1 MAANGSGF
9 KRKSSGAPSKANHHK
24 HKKSKPDTSNL
35 SSSAQKRALKQE
47 RQSHRRHADVVRDG
61 KEIWNKLRVKTNT
74 KDDTKAL
81 VEKLMNLLKDDAVV
95 REIALQHD
103 ASRVVQAAIQ
113 FSSVEQRRNLCQSL
127 APQMAEM
134 SKVQYAHFCVL
145 KLIQYGYKDDE
156 TVQILLKSLKG
167 QLCKL
172 AVHSVGARV
181 IELLFSTFS
190 SKQTKSFRQEFYGPH
205 FSIFA
210 QDGEEM
216 GNTLCENIAK
226 KPQHKEAACEYVQKH
241 VISKGIDKGLY
252 GFAYFQQLLWDYTQ
266 AIGIT
271 EFRSSLLSTLVD
283 HALHL
288 VSTRD
293 GTSVVVKCA
302 AYGTAKDRKRLL
314 KCFKGYARSS
324 LLHRDAYLSMLQIA
338 LVTDDTVSVHK
349 SILAELVTNPEDN
362 KDDQESNQHP
372 LLELALDDNA
382 SKLLLFLL
390 LSESMEEQRRKYMD
404 PLECDLLEL
413 TPPEIDGVPTSKKNN
428 ETRRQELLR
437 YLTPHLKQMCQDH
450 AEQLSKS
457 ISGSKVLLQVYRQ
470 IADDDD
476 VLLETLANLSLSE
489 HPVGHFL
496 MQHLI
501 NSCEKFRK
509 AVTIPKPTSSRNA
522 FILATLMDHADAKSR
537 LPKMSVNQLKKTID
551 EKQKAKEATAG
562 IEALMKKLQK

>member
-1 MAANGSGF
+1 MAAGSSGH
-9 KRKSSGAPSKANHHK
+9 KRKSSGAPWKAK
-24 HKKSKPDTSNL
+24 HQKKSKPDNTSQL

-74 KDDTKAL
+74 KDDTKDL
-81 VEKLMNLLKDDAVV
+81 VEKLMNLLKEDSLI

-156 TVQILLKSLKG
+156 TVQILIKSLKG

-181 IELLFSTFS
+181 VELLFSTFS

-216 GNTLCENIAK
+216 GNTLCDNIAK
-226 KPQHKEAACEYVQKH
+226 KPQHKEAACEYVDKH
-241 VISKGIDKGLY
+241 VIQKGIEKGLY

-266 AIGIT
+266 AIGIS
-271 EFRSSLLSTLVD
+271 EFRSSLLSNLVD

-288 VSTRD
+288 VSARE
-293 GTSVVVKCA
+293 GTSIVVKCA

-324 LLHRDAYLSMLQIA
+324 LLHRDAYLAILQMV

-349 SILAELVTNPEDN
+349 SILAELVTLPDDDGD
-362 KDDQESNQHP
+362 DDQDDSQHP
-372 LLELALDDNA
+372 LLELALNDNA
-382 SKLLLFLL
+382 SKLLLLL
-390 LSESMEEQRRKYMD
+390 LLPENEKEQRRKYMD
-404 PLECDLLEL
+404 PLECNLLEL
-413 TPPEIDGVPTSKKNN
+413 APPEIDGVPTSKKNN

-437 YLTPHLKQMCQDH
+437 YLTPHLLQMCQDH
-450 AEQLSKS
+450 AEELSQS
-457 ISGSKVLLQVYRQ
+457 IFGSRVLLQVYRQ
-470 IADDDD
+470 IATSDD
-476 VLLETLANLSLSE
+476 VLLDKLTNLSLSE
-489 HPVGHFL
+489 HPVGHYL
-496 MQHLI
+496 MKHLI
-501 NSCEKFRK
+501 TSCEKFRK
-509 AVTIPKPTSSRNA
+509 AMIIPELTSSRNA
-522 FILATLMDHADAKSR
+522 FILATLMDYNDARGR
-537 LPKMSVNQLKKTID
+537 LPKINAKQLEKTIGKKRK
-551 EKQKAKEATAG
+551 EKEATAG
-562 IEALMKKLQK
+562 LEALVKKLKK